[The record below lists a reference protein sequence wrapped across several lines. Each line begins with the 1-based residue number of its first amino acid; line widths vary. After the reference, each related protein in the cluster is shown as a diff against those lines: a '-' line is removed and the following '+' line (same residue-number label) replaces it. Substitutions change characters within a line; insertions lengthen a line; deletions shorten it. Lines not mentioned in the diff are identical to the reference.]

1 MRHPRKNALSPLPIL
16 TPSEPLQPIPVPRIL
31 LSHMPR
37 ALFLILA
44 LALAHFASA
53 QADPATLSYAKHV
66 QPLLQTY
73 CAKCHLGDHTKGDIS
88 LAPFANDDAVQS
100 DPRLWRTVLTEL
112 GDYSMPPKSKPQP
125 TPAQRELLIDY
136 VTYRLNHLDLARLPK
151 DPGRVTI
158 HRLNRQEY
166 NNTIRDL
173 LGVNS
178 HPADTFPADGGG
190 GGGFDNNADT
200 LFIPPILME
209 MYLKAA
215 GESLAAASPKR
226 LFPSRPDANKPPR
239 KAARECLED
248 FLPKAFRRPTD
259 PQEID
264 RYLKLF
270 DISFSGSPKGSAT
283 DPFERALKLAY
294 KAILISPNFLFR
306 IEQDRPNTK
315 DAYPISDFE
324 LASRLSYFLW
334 ASMPDDELFRLA
346 KENKLHDDTIIDQQV
361 RRMLKDPKSKALA
374 EYFGGQW
381 LGVNALLTTAN
392 PDRERFKK
400 YTPQI
405 RDSFYA
411 QAIEF
416 VDSIF
421 REDRPITTL
430 IDSDYTYLNEPIARL
445 YQIDGIKG
453 EEMRQVKFSGSP
465 KGNGL
470 PDKTRG
476 GILGLGAVH
485 VITSFPLRTSP
496 VLRGKWILE
505 TVLGAPPPP
514 PPPDVPK
521 LPENDTPTGATT
533 KSTTPLTIR
542 QRLNQHRVNPA
553 CTSCHVRMDPLGFGM
568 ENFDPIGRWRTELAG
583 QPIDTLGTLA
593 TGETFTGPAELKAI
607 LLEKIDDF
615 ARTLTQKLLAY
626 ALGRGLESYDEAP
639 VKIITDQLAKSE
651 YKSSTLIIEIA
662 KSYPFRYRRN

>member
-1 MRHPRKNALSPLPIL
+1 
-16 TPSEPLQPIPVPRIL
+16 
-31 LSHMPR
+31 
-37 ALFLILA
+37 
-44 LALAHFASA
+44 
-53 QADPATLSYAKHV
+53 
-66 QPLLQTY
+66 
-73 CAKCHLGDHTKGDIS
+73 
-88 LAPFANDDAVQS
+88 
-100 DPRLWRTVLTEL
+100 
-112 GDYSMPPKSKPQP
+112 
-125 TPAQRELLIDY
+125 
-136 VTYRLNHLDLARLPK
+136 
-151 DPGRVTI
+151 
-158 HRLNRQEY
+158 
-166 NNTIRDL
+166 
-173 LGVNS
+173 
-178 HPADTFPADGGG
+178 
-190 GGGFDNNADT
+190 
-200 LFIPPILME
+200 ME

-226 LFPSRPDANKPPR
+226 LFPSRPDASKPPR

-248 FLPKAFRRPTD
+248 FLPRAFRRPID
-259 PQEID
+259 PREVD

-270 DISFSGSPKGSAT
+270 DTSFSGSPKGSAN
-283 DPFERALKLAY
+283 DPYERALKLAY

-315 DAYPISDFE
+315 DAYPVSDFE
-324 LASRLSYFLW
+324 FASRLSYFLW
-334 ASMPDDELFRLA
+334 ASMPDEELFRLA
-346 KENKLHDDTIIDQQV
+346 KENKLHEDTIIDQQV
-361 RRMLKDPKSKALA
+361 RRMIKDPKSKALG

-392 PDRERFKK
+392 PDRDKFKK

-445 YQIDGIKG
+445 YSIPEIKG
-453 EEMRQVKFSGSP
+453 EELRRVSLKDP
-465 KGNGL
+465 V
-470 PDKTRG
+470 RG

-521 LPENDTPTGATT
+521 LPEDDTASAKGPTTA
-533 KSTTPLTIR
+533 PLTIR
-542 QRLNQHRVNPA
+542 QRLDQHRADPA
-553 CTSCHVRMDPLGFGM
+553 CASCHVRMDPLGFGM
-568 ENFDPIGRWRTELAG
+568 ENFDPIGRWRTDLAG

-607 LLEKIDDF
+607 LLKKKDDF
-615 ARTLTQKLLAY
+615 ARTLTQKLIAY
-626 ALGRGLESYDEAP
+626 AMCRGLEFYDEGP
-639 VKIITDQLAKSE
+639 VKKITDQLAKSDN
-651 YKSSTLIIEIA
+651 KSSTLVIEIA